1 MIVFQAH
8 VPRTGGTAA
17 GYSLSIGFSVS
28 ASSIDRSREQV
39 RQDPKM
45 AQETVAVSGHFG
57 WGLHEEF
64 ARDHLYFIVLRDPVE
79 RVGSLYDYVLAR
91 KAHRY
96 NELWTA
102 TPLHRVLAEKL
113 SPIPLSNAVVRQL
126 GGGFGHPKSPV
137 TEAMME
143 RAWKNISQDNVI
155 VTFTD
160 MLNDGLLQLAGQ
172 TGVRLR
178 RVTKIHNAAKKR
190 MSNSDIP
197 RPDPMF
203 QIPLPSF
210 SEFGDCQKGLGEIV
224 SVEKVADGRT
234 VAVYCHWLTGNRPA
248 DGQLD
253 QPLSPASVP
262 APHGIGDP
270 QDDVVDIASS
280 RYVSEC
286 LLRHHLRDAID

>member
-1 MIVFQAH
+1 MIVFHAH

-17 GYSLSIGFSVS
+17 GHSLSIGFTRERFVKY
-28 ASSIDRSREQV
+28 RSREQV

-57 WGLHEEF
+57 WGLHELF
-64 ARDHLYFIVLRDPVE
+64 GRDHLYFIVLRDPVE

-143 RAWKNISQDNVI
+143 RAWKNISQGNVI

-172 TGVRLR
+172 TGVQLR
-178 RVTKIHNAAKKR
+178 RVTKIHNAAKKKT
-190 MSNSDIP
+190 SNSPETIELIRQTNALDIELYERARSAFANRLENP
-197 RPDPMF
+197 ARLPEVS
-203 QIPLPSF
+203 PLEVYRERIARVRAEQDAFETSARRIRDLSARLRATPTVRGKRAVGSF
-210 SEFGDCQKGLGEIV
+210 RRALERLF
-224 SVEKVADGRT
+224 R
-234 VAVYCHWLTGNRPA
+234 R
-248 DGQLD
+248 
-253 QPLSPASVP
+253 
-262 APHGIGDP
+262 
-270 QDDVVDIASS
+270 SS
-280 RYVSEC
+280 D
-286 LLRHHLRDAID
+286 LA